1 MIESILGPFAPF
13 LQRVNNSKFFAGFV
27 MILLNIGSRYVKI
40 DISKSQEQ
48 YLRKSLG
55 RHILIFAI
63 TWLGTKDILI
73 ALAITGI
80 FNVLIDYLLN
90 EESSLCVI
98 PKKYRE
104 YENILDLDGDGV
116 VTEEENN
123 KANAILEKAKEKNK
137 KKEMLRHMSNFQ
149 VNL

>member
-1 MIESILGPFAPF
+1 MIDSLLGPISPF
-13 LQRVNNSKFFAGFV
+13 LYKINNSKLFAGFV

-40 DISKSQEQ
+40 DINKSQEQ

-73 ALAITGI
+73 ALVITGI

-90 EESSLCVI
+90 EESTLCII

-116 VTEEENN
+116 VSEEEIN
-123 KANAILEKAKEKNK
+123 KATAILEKAKVNNRK
-137 KKEMLRHMSNFQ
+137 KDMLRNMSNFK

>member
-1 MIESILGPFAPF
+1 MIEGILGPLAPF

-90 EESSLCVI
+90 EDSKLCII

-116 VTEEENN
+116 VTEEEIN
-123 KANAILEKAKEKNK
+123 KATAILKKAKEKNRK
-137 KKEMLRHMSNFQ
+137 KDMLRNMSNFQ

>member
-1 MIESILGPFAPF
+1 MIEGILGPLAPF

-90 EESSLCVI
+90 EDSKLCII

-116 VTEEENN
+116 VTEEEIN
-123 KANAILEKAKEKNK
+123 KATAILKKAKEKNR
-137 KKEMLRHMSNFQ
+137 KKEKD
-149 VNL
+149 